1 MPLGFGRSILS
12 KPIAEAAA
20 ATRTPLDIG
29 FVTLSGGAETEIST
43 AESKFG
49 SSSLYVSAT
58 GSADDSGLTA
68 GGATTAIDLSGDFTI
83 EWFMKYDH
91 PNNASFNLHHLYN
104 SAVIGDSDGAN
115 HIQVVASDD
124 AGGTQADLQLYIG
137 NASID
142 HTEVDFVASPL
153 DWQHFAISRT
163 GSTVEVYL
171 DGTRIY
177 TKTSTVDFTLDYDF
191 NLFHR
196 NTFNDPKFMASA
208 YFDELRIS
216 TTGRYTGTSITVPT
230 SAFTNDADTG
240 LLLHFEGSN
249 GDRSTTDD
257 GG

>member
-12 KPIAEAAA
+12 KTVAAA
-20 ATRTPLDIG
+20 AASTRTALDVS
-29 FVTLSGGAETEIST
+29 FVTLTGGAVTEIDT
-43 AESKFG
+43 GEAKFG
-49 SSSLYVSAT
+49 SSSLHVTAT
-58 GSADDSGLTA
+58 DTADDGGILV

-91 PNNASFNLHHLYN
+91 PNDATFTTHHLYN

-115 HIQVVASDD
+115 HIQVVTVDD
-124 AGGTQADLQLYIG
+124 AGGTQADLKLYIG
-137 NASID
+137 NASAD

-196 NTFNDPKFMASA
+196 NTFNDPKFLASA
-208 YFDELRIS
+208 YIDEFRIS
-216 TTGRYTGTSITVPT
+216 TIARYTGTSITVPS
-230 SAFTNDADTG
+230 SAFTNDDDTG

-249 GDRSTTDD
+249 GDTSTTDD